1 MRNWLIYEPPGGAQ
15 PTLEG
20 VEAFVTVREGFSKFA
35 FLVPLVWLVWRRCW
49 AALVV
54 YALVEIALAIVVQ
67 WAGVGGG
74 SAVVLAFLPNLALGL
89 EAAWLRARSLER
101 RGYRL
106 VGSTLARTQEEAEAH
121 FFHEWL
127 GETTRERTSSV
138 RDGGGYRAQPSMVLG
153 LFPQPGGAR

>member
-1 MRNWLIYEPPGGAQ
+1 MRNWLIYEPPGGVR

-49 AALVV
+49 AALVI
-54 YALVEIALAIVVQ
+54 YALVEIALAFIVR
-67 WAGVGGG
+67 WAGVGPGG
-74 SAVVLAFLPNLALGL
+74 TIVLAFLPNLAVGL

-106 VGSTLARTQEEAEAH
+106 AGSALARTQEEAEAH
-121 FFHEWL
+121 FFQEWL
-127 GETTRERTSSV
+127 GETAHERATPP
-138 RDGGGYRAQPSMVLG
+138 RDAGGYRPHPSMVLG